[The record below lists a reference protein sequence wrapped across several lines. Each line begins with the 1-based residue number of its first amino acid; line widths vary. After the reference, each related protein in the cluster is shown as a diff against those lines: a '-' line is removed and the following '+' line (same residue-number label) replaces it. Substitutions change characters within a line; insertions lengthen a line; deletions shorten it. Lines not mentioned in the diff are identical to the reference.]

1 MAKTVSQHSTL
12 EEWRQSYNELASDV
26 GDIGGL
32 RTQDKTTLVDA
43 VNDLRDREFFFQG
56 FIYTATGGQTVFE
69 GADGSP
75 DQNVLEFR
83 DHRFLVF
90 KNGDLQQ
97 LSTDFTISNVNANG
111 NHTRVT
117 LTSGA
122 TLMTSPAVAP
132 DVTVITLGLHLHQVQ
147 LLVMSSEL
155 LHLQVHSLMSQ
166 VKLQCK
172 HFGLKH

>member
-1 MAKTVSQHSTL
+1 MLVISVT
-12 EEWRQSYNELASDV
+12 
-26 GDIGGL
+26 

-69 GADGSP
+69 GADSSS
-75 DQNVLEFR
+75 DANVLEFR

-122 TLMTSPAVAP
+122 TAGDVIRVVAFTGSFL
-132 DVTVITLGLHLHQVQ
+132 DVVRSVCSANILD
-147 LLVMSSEL
+147 
-155 LHLQVHSLMSQ
+155 
-166 VKLQCK
+166 
-172 HFGLKH
+172 